1 MDYLLEDVA
10 RHQNLL
16 ASFHRPWRLLTS
28 RLLVYHHWLLLATL
42 PLAPV
47 GRISSASAADGRSPS
62 NPPRVVQPAMVLTLL
77 SSTSKSQSLSHMR
90 NPHAVCDNN
99 LVFIKEGS
107 ELLGWFEFLGRI
119 GKKVGREPDFRSARQ
134 LRVSLVSS
142 AQ

>member
-1 MDYLLEDVA
+1 MDDA
-10 RHQNLL
+10 RRRQ
-16 ASFHRPWRLLTS
+16 SVYLTS
-28 RLLVYHHWLLLATL
+28 H
-42 PLAPV
+42 
-47 GRISSASAADGRSPS
+47 
-62 NPPRVVQPAMVLTLL
+62 RVECPLL
-77 SSTSKSQSLSHMR
+77 SSTSKSQSLSHTR